1 VAEEGST
8 LVDELCQQAG
18 DLGLSVICVPEIIS
32 ALNRRLRERV
42 LSTIDYRKAKG
53 SLAADVR
60 DANIVNLM
68 PGVISSCLEILE
80 TSPVRA
86 LDAIHVACAL
96 EWGAELFVSADK
108 QQIAAAK
115 KAGLRTKFVWEGIGY
130 GQGEENRE
138 EADRAI
144 RS

>member
-1 VAEEGST
+1 VTVRIFFDSSAFCKRYVAEDGSA
-8 LVDELCQQAG
+8 LVDDLCQQAG

-42 LSTIDYRKAKG
+42 LSSIDYRKAKE

-60 DANIVNLM
+60 DANIVNLL
-68 PGVISSCLEILE
+68 PRVISSCLEILE

-96 EWGAELFVSADK
+96 EWGAELFVSTDK

-115 KAGLRTKFVWEGIGY
+115 KAGLRTKFV
-130 GQGEENRE
+130 
-138 EADRAI
+138 
-144 RS
+144 

>member
-1 VAEEGST
+1 LRIFFDSSAFCKRYVAEEGST

-80 TSPVRA
+80 TSPIRA

-96 EWGAELFVSADK
+96 EWGAELFASSDK
-108 QQIAAAK
+108 RQINAAQ
-115 KAGLRTKFVWEGIGY
+115 KAGLLTKFI
-130 GQGEENRE
+130 
-138 EADRAI
+138 
-144 RS
+144 